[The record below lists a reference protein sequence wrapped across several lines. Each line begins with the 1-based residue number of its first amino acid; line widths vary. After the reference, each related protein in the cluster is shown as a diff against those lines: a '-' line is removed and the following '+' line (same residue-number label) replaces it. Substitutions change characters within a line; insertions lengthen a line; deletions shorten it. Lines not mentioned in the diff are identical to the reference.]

1 MALTRRT
8 VLKSGA
14 LGLGTMLL
22 AACGGGAASAPTSV
36 PAATSAPSSGAAAT
50 KPAAAAATAPA
61 GASGASTPASGGA
74 ATPAAGATTAPA
86 AGATPAAKP
95 AAASGPAVKLVF
107 WRHQYDPTDKVYKE
121 VVFPDA
127 KAKLN
132 LDFDY
137 QVQRDDDY
145 KAKMLPQL
153 ASGGGPD
160 IFEATEAFRFK
171 FARAGVYAPVDY
183 TPWGGKDKWDA
194 FWQKGVV
201 DALKI
206 DGKDFNV
213 PIEWGAI
220 PNDYFVNGAH
230 AEEAGIG
237 GDIQK
242 YQKTP
247 ISWKEI
253 GPWAAKMT
261 KKDANGRVTR
271 DGFMI
276 QHGYGP
282 DRTFSFWDPHFRQL
296 GGKAVSDDGK
306 TSQVNSDQGVQAMQQ
321 LYDYVFKDGAS
332 MLRPQDKESG
342 SAKLPKEE
350 TSSTIGMSQWAYAT
364 FKQLAPQ
371 KWQNIRALLHP
382 QVNPDKPLYDS
393 GPGWSYG
400 VLAKSPNKDAAFK
413 FLYFAANDH
422 GNDLFDSGIVTPVVG
437 WTEKYPGF
445 KKLPDAEVWAKLAN
459 EATPRVQAE
468 RELLTGVQRSEG
480 FQRMFEAVMFNKADL
495 KTEMDKWNKD
505 VQEALNGL

>member
-1 MALTRRT
+1 MTLTRRK
-8 VLKSGA
+8 VLRGGA
-14 LGLGTMLL
+14 VGLGSLLL
-22 AACGGGAASAPTSV
+22 AACGGGVAPTATPAPAAKPAGAQPTKPAA
-36 PAATSAPSSGAAAT
+36 PAATTAPAPAAAT
-50 KPAAAAATAPA
+50 KPA
-61 GASGASTPASGGA
+61 
-74 ATPAAGATTAPA
+74 A

-95 AAASGPAVKLVF
+95 ATAAGPPVKLVF

-121 VVFPDA
+121 TVFPDA
-127 KAKLN
+127 KQKLN
-132 LDFDY
+132 YDFDY

-183 TPWGGKDKWDA
+183 APWGGKEKWDA
-194 FWQKGVV
+194 FWQKGVIE
-201 DALKI
+201 ALRI

-237 GDIQK
+237 GDIAK
-242 YQKTP
+242 FQKTP
-247 ISWKEI
+247 ITWKDI

-261 KKDANGRVTR
+261 KKDANGRITR

-296 GGKAVSDDGK
+296 GGKAVSADGK
-306 TSQVNSDQGVQAMQQ
+306 TSQLNSDQGIQAMQQ
-321 LYDYVFKDGAS
+321 LVDYVQQGAS
-332 MLRPQDKESG
+332 TLRPQDKESG

-350 TSSTIGMSQWAYAT
+350 TSSTIGMSQWAYGT

-371 KWQNIRALLHP
+371 KWQNIKALLSP
-382 QVNPDKPLYDS
+382 QVTPDKPLYDT

-400 VLAKSPNKDAAFK
+400 VLAKSPNRDAAFK
-413 FLYFAANDH
+413 FLHFVADDH
-422 GNDLFDSGIVTPVVG
+422 GNDMFSSGIVTPVVG

-445 KKLPDAEVWAKLAN
+445 KKLPDAEVWNKLAT

-495 KTEMDKWNKD
+495 KTEMEKWNKE